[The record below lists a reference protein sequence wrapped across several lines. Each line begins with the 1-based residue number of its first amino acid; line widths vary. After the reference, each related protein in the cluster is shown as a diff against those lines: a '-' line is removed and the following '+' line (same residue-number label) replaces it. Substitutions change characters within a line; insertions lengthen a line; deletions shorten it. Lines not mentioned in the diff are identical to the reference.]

1 MHFPTP
7 YLAHSLVLSVEDEVS
22 LDLLEIKVVGDLGE
36 EKHIHQVSASHD
48 KLRDQIDI
56 VISVLSKSGEILLS
70 RLTSL
75 ILLEKVLFRKP
86 YRLRNTVRFREAQS
100 PP

>member
-1 MHFPTP
+1 MGSRGIGQDMHFPTP
-7 YLAHSLVLSVEDEVS
+7 YLAHSLVLSIEDEVS

-48 KLRDQIDI
+48 KLGDQID
-56 VISVLSKSGEILLS
+56 VVVSVLTKSGEILLS

-75 ILLEKVLFRKP
+75 ILLEKVLFVSIT
-86 YRLRNTVRFREAQS
+86 N
-100 PP
+100 